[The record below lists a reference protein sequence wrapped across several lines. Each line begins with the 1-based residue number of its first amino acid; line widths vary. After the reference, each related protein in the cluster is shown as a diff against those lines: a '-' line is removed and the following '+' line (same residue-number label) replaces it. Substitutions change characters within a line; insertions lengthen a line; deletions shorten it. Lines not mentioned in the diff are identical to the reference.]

1 MLFARER
8 EKGENQKHEE
18 EKKRGKTSRQ
28 IFFDISHQF
37 YYLGHI
43 AICAHWV

>member
-1 MLFARER
+1 MLFSRER

-18 EKKRGKTSRQ
+18 EKRKEVDKF
-28 IFFDISHQF
+28 FFDISDQF
-37 YYLGHI
+37 YYLGRI